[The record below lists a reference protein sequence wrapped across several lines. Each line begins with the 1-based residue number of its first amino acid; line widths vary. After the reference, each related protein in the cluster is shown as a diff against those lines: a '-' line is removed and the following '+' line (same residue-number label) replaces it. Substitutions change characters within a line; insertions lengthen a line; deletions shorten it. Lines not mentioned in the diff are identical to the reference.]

1 MEIRF
6 GVAIDKE
13 ARTALA
19 NQTTADDQSAK
30 AARNCSQYPMK
41 MRFGVG
47 VDKAARKALANQT
60 TADDQSAEAA
70 INCSQ

>member
-30 AARNCSQYPMK
+30 VARNRSQYPMK
-41 MRFGVG
+41 MRLGVG
-47 VDKAARKALANQT
+47 VDKAARKALVNQT
-60 TADDQSAEAA
+60 TADDSAEAA